1 MKQIYLQTTINNM
14 KYLTLAA
21 ALLLLTSCEHDPI
34 SSEHTGKND
43 EIKVDFLFEKDN
55 IKIYRFLDDGHYH
68 YFTTGGTTMSTY
80 QVNKQT
86 YTEEIPRNETN
97 LPTNND

>member
-1 MKQIYLQTTINNM
+1 MTINNM

-21 ALLLLTSCEHDPI
+21 ALLLTSCMNEPMSLEHA
-34 SSEHTGKND
+34 GKND
-43 EIKVDFLFEKDN
+43 AFEIEYLFEKDGV
-55 IKIYRFLDDGHYH
+55 KMYRFYDNMRYH

-97 LPTNND
+97 LPTNTSTSLG